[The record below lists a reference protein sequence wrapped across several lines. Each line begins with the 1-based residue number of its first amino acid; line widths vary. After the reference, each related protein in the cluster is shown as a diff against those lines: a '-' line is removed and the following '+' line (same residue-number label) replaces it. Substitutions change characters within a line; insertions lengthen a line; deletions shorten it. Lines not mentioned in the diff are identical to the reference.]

1 MKWRIKLTKT
11 EKAALKESVI
21 QVGAALL
28 INFPLQTFL
37 LWLFIEQWQ
46 WTSAFLISLV
56 TTFIFTIV
64 ALIRTYMISME
75 IEKRRRHGIWRKQRR
90 GSR

>member
-1 MKWRIKLTKT
+1 MTKT
-11 EKAALKESVI
+11 EKAALQESAL
-21 QVGAALL
+21 QVGAALI

-37 LWLFIEQWQ
+37 LWLFIEKWG

-56 TTFIFTIV
+56 TTFIFTVV
-64 ALIRTYMISME
+64 ALIRTYMIRME
-75 IEKRRRHGIWRKQRR
+75 IEKRRRHGIWRKQR

>member
-64 ALIRTYMISME
+64 ALIRTYMIRME

-90 GSR
+90 GGR

>member
-1 MKWRIKLTKT
+1 MTKT
-11 EKAALKESVI
+11 EKFALKESII
-21 QVGAALL
+21 QVGAALV

-37 LWLFIEQWQ
+37 LWLLIEQWQ

-64 ALIRTYMISME
+64 ALIRTYMIRME
-75 IEKRRRHGIWRKQRR
+75 IEKRRRRGIWRKQQR
-90 GSR
+90 GGR

>member
-11 EKAALKESVI
+11 EKAALKESII

-46 WTSAFLISLV
+46 WTSAFLISLT
-56 TTFIFTIV
+56 TTFIFTVV
-64 ALIRTYMISME
+64 ALIRTYMIRME

>member
-1 MKWRIKLTKT
+1 MTKT
-11 EKAALKESVI
+11 EKAALQESVL

-37 LWLFIEQWQ
+37 LWLFIEQWG
-46 WTSAFLISLV
+46 WTSAFLISLM
-56 TTFIFTIV
+56 TTFIFTVV
-64 ALIRTYMISME
+64 ALIRTYMIRME
-75 IEKRRRHGIWRKQRR
+75 IEKRRRHGLWRKVRNS